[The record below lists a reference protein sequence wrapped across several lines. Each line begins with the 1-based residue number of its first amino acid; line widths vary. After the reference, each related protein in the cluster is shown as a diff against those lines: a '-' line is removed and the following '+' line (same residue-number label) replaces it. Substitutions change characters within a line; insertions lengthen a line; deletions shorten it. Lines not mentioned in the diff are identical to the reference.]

1 MALDIEKARAA
12 GYSEAEIVD
21 YLGKDSTLDIGKA
34 RAAGYDNAA
43 LIKHLSAPK
52 QETPK
57 PAAPA
62 APPVATGPKGKDTT
76 QLSDDDET
84 GNFMR
89 GIYNYLPQL
98 QETYGGAKVFAGMGL
113 KKLGATETGQELIES
128 GKESMDV
135 GESKQLTRE
144 SDSLTKA
151 FEKGIGT
158 VVTDWLPYNI
168 GSGIANIGETLAFM
182 GIGAGVG
189 AVTGAGVGAIPGAI
203 SGAISKTLVKKGIK
217 EAAETI
223 IEAEAKKAVAAGAT
237 KQAAKA
243 AGEVAGTKFI
253 EAQSKNVLLEASEM
267 AAKAYGKAGAKSYGA
282 TAAMVGQA
290 GLHGTG
296 ETTSRAVNEAERA
309 GMDVEDIDYGRLAT
323 AAAVHSVADFFI
335 NKIGVN
341 ALKIGE
347 QATQSLILDIGK
359 RIAVTGLKE
368 IPAEEI
374 QTMAERYGANL
385 SLTDAEALREY
396 VDTAGA
402 AFAMS
407 VGPGTVG
414 GAKTHYV
421 NKLKKAGA
429 EAETA
434 GQTYKGD
441 LTVNKDVVPPTA
453 KGFDKESADL
463 LMPAS
468 DAAGKPIV
476 ANVAAAE
483 VTEATPAPKKP
494 RTSGVALDSIEAA
507 TDYVQALDAGTKK
520 PNTMQVNALMK
531 TLGIAP
537 PEKGEGYLGRSVA
550 AVKARLAEQ
559 GAPDATG
566 TNIEAGGGGPD
577 VAALTDTEQAAAGD
591 AGSQSRGM
599 VSTRADAGPNLA
611 RTGPQPPPLI
621 SPVSQRI
628 ITDEYNAGAT
638 PAELIT
644 KYGGTPE
651 AAANIDTFIKS
662 LPPQGTT
669 DGTATSQAKQTKAQG
684 QASATRPA
692 AGSVSLGSL
701 APEIQEDI
709 QSRRD
714 TVYEMVSE
722 GAGANKI
729 ANAYKALNALEERLG
744 LDITKPTTLSA
755 KRDKQGRLKTQDL
768 VDEGGQATATEQDR
782 TPGYQGDDLQ
792 EAMNLADK
800 YDKQEEQEKQK
811 AYEESLGKGESR
823 YDQDNLP
830 SNAEEN
836 YDAVAEELNAK
847 AETAN
852 ETRKGLA
859 AKVAGLT
866 QQHRDA
872 VNEVERLEDAIDAAE
887 RNNDQKK
894 LATLRE
900 QESEANSRESNL
912 LGDLI
917 DSQTALQGH
926 GVVQN
931 QLKPWRKLD
940 STDKDIYFGYIRK
953 NTPAEH
959 RQAAAAL
966 LDAKNKAGVKSREGE
981 GKMDAAE
988 RRAAQNYEDNRA
1000 QMSKLLGVQFPA
1012 WEKLSPAAKAVY
1024 LREIVNNAGQQQDV
1038 AFAKLG
1044 VKLVQDNKALSE
1056 QEKKRDQK
1064 NITDRQEE
1072 VRRKSE
1078 EQNEKDRKTREAYE
1092 RNKPSASSL
1101 PNSVIQMIMNS
1112 DLQGVLD
1119 YMSNAKLDSK
1129 SAPTKR
1135 IMKAVAQALAAM
1147 KLNTKIQIVEAS
1159 KIEGDLAQYDPVKDV
1174 IYITREGLSSN
1185 TILHEII
1192 HAGTVKVINE
1202 YLYGNKG
1209 SLSQLQLAGVRQLER
1224 IMEETRGSLAVD
1236 HPEAYRKI
1244 KVDGKEKL
1252 NLFEFVSYALTS
1264 AQLQQDLHD
1273 ESVAGAG
1280 AERLLKGVYGKE
1292 NTITETI
1299 GKILPTDKSQW
1310 SKFKLAI
1317 ARILKVRDEYLTKGK
1332 LDRTADTNYLME
1344 IAAAFEDILVKPT
1357 EPIYLPVL
1365 PAKKAAAPAKAPKQA
1380 PKFQTSG
1387 LYEKDKS
1394 YKLSNKEKHGLD
1406 VEGDLSTIGRVKRAF
1421 SRHGWRD
1428 FVTKVQSRRHHIRAY
1443 ENELAMA
1450 GLLVRDPTL
1459 AFNNVSE
1466 KQDLAINQGVR
1477 YAIDYLQQPLQKL
1490 HESFSD
1496 WLTSTNQNTEAGLE
1510 QFHKLGEMFGATE
1523 KRFTKWLM
1531 FVPLSKIQNLIHNG
1545 KPISAAERRI
1555 ALVGDPRTGVDGLIH
1570 RVKLNAQQMAAIN
1583 KELEYLA
1590 TNHNDPF
1597 GDSPRISE
1605 KMRIRFAK
1613 PGSKHKG
1620 LDVDMDK
1627 PIFNALG
1634 IEKVTVDKRM
1644 AEFLAKSPE
1653 EQALIKEIFAQVK
1666 IVTDATAKL
1675 NEIGNYWSMPVSN
1688 IVGIYNYQ
1696 YYMPFKGLSKHS
1708 KADDMI
1714 DPNSKMN
1721 GAELQDEIHSAEGR
1735 FSTSDNP
1742 LLQTIYDGY
1751 RAASRAGRK
1760 DFTQAVENA
1769 VEPTTKKDAYN
1780 PTGTGIIVGRVVKTV
1795 PFWERDTTD
1804 LSKYKGAN
1812 SKYMFNYKADGSMNI
1827 IAIDNPKLLQAIRYP
1842 FQEKTPLWDAA
1853 NRITGFFGSMHT
1865 RFNYNFAPKDFV
1877 VNTLTNAWVGATNE
1891 IVGPLGSVAYLKDVA
1906 MSVARNGLSKAMN
1919 IAVLHEIGNA
1929 GSKKIMSDMA
1939 AKDSFVRDM
1948 LEMIRYGG
1956 KSTYMESFSLKSN
1969 LENLSQNSFGKNNI
1983 ITDPIS
1989 ATKLL
1994 DSWNNMFEF
2003 TSRTAMYSL
2012 YKERVLKQNI
2022 AKGMSDKKGPNGE
2035 LSPAERAA
2043 AEESAAF
2050 TLNLANFSQQGEWG
2064 KIMGGLYMFI
2074 KPSSTGAV
2082 RALEAVM
2089 PAFTTVKRAM
2099 QDLPPVIENNPTAK
2113 AKYQETFE
2121 QRQFNARVM
2130 TTTLIAAGMGLFELS
2145 MMGAPDDE
2153 WERNAARTD
2162 NMEQWTRY
2170 ARFHIPNEVSERIGL
2185 GKDIVFQIPWGFGP
2199 GAFAAAGAQ
2208 FAAMLAGT
2216 ISPWE
2221 AFSNTTFTVMTDA
2234 FLPLPMSKIPITDAK
2249 TAVMWSLDSVAPST
2263 IRPFVEWIANVNG
2276 IGQAINSASQRRMG
2290 DAYTGGDRIPEI
2302 YKDVADGLFEAT
2314 EGYIDW
2320 SPNTMYFFTNSY
2332 LDGVA
2337 KIAELGYSWTN
2348 LGKGEKEF
2356 NAKTDLPLFG
2366 SFFGAKTNV
2375 DSREYGKIE
2384 QKIKDIDKRLY
2395 TLDKRNPV
2403 LYAEFVAKNP
2413 LYPSIVE
2420 QYQSAQG
2427 ELNEIRKRAF
2437 EIRNNKYLAIK
2448 DRDAL
2453 LKLVTLEQNMLKHRL
2468 VEDFKAMGLE
2478 R

>member
-43 LIKHLSAPK
+43 LIKHLSAPR

-76 QLSDDDET
+76 QLSGDDET
-84 GNFMR
+84 GDFMR

-98 QETYGGAKVFAGMGL
+98 QETYGGTKVFAGMGL

-128 GKESMDV
+128 GKESMDI

-144 SDSLTKA
+144 SDSLTRA

-168 GSGIANIGETLAFM
+168 GSGVASIAETLAVM
-182 GIGAGVG
+182 GVGAGVGALTGAGVG
-189 AVTGAGVGAIPGAI
+189 AVPGAI
-203 SGAISKTLVKKGIK
+203 TGAISKTLVKKGVK
-217 EAAETI
+217 EAAENI
-223 IEAEAKKAVAAGAT
+223 IEAEAKKAAAAGAT

-243 AGEVAGTKFI
+243 AGEAAGATFI
-253 EAQSKNVLLEASEM
+253 ATQSKNVLLEAGEM

-290 GLHGTG
+290 GLYGTG

-335 NKIGVN
+335 NKIGVD

-347 QATQSLILDIGK
+347 KATQSLILDIGK
-359 RIAVTGLKE
+359 RIAVTGLKQ

-374 QTMAERYGANL
+374 QTAAERYGANL
-385 SLTDAEALREY
+385 SLADAEALREY

-414 GAKTHYV
+414 GAKSHYV

-429 EAETA
+429 EAEVA

-441 LTVNKDVVPPTA
+441 LTVNKDVVPPAT
-453 KGFDKESADL
+453 KGFSKEDADL
-463 LMPAS
+463 LMPAT

-476 ANVAAAE
+476 ADVIAPE
-483 VTEATPAPKKP
+483 VTETTPAPKKTRAP
-494 RTSGVALDSIEAA
+494 KISAEGVVPESIQAA
-507 TDYVQALDAGTKK
+507 NDYVSKIDGGEAIKQSDYRKVARSIGLSIPVGTK
-520 PNTMQVNALMK
+520 NA
-531 TLGIAP
+531 
-537 PEKGEGYLGRSVA
+537 E
-550 AVKARLAEQ
+550 AVELIRNNLAQQ
-559 GAPDATG
+559 GAPNVAG
-566 TNIEAGGGGPD
+566 LNIEAGGGSPN
-577 VAALTDTEQAAAGD
+577 VAALAPATQTAAGS
-591 AGSQSRGM
+591 AGPQPGGV
-599 VSTRADAGPNLA
+599 VSTRADAGPDLD
-611 RTGPQPPPLI
+611 RTKQQPAALI
-621 SPVSQRI
+621 TPVTQRI

-638 PAELIT
+638 PAELVT

-651 AAANIDTFIKS
+651 VAANIDAFIKS

-669 DGTATSQAKQTKAQG
+669 SGTTTSQAQQTETQE
-684 QASATRPA
+684 QAAA
-692 AGSVSLGSL
+692 AGTAVTPKRISDLSPEGQGEVARRQVLIAELEAAGKDATKEKDYLNKFL
-701 APEIQEDI
+701 AKQGVTGTLPARRETKSIQKDF
-709 QSRRD
+709 
-714 TVYEMVSE
+714 
-722 GAGANKI
+722 
-729 ANAYKALNALEERLG
+729 LEEGELPYAVEG
-744 LDITKPTTLSA
+744 EEKSDIALA
-755 KRDKQGRLKTQDL
+755 
-768 VDEGGQATATEQDR
+768 
-782 TPGYQGDDLQ
+782 Q
-792 EAMNLADK
+792 ERV
-800 YDKQEEQEKQK
+800 Q
-811 AYEESLGKGESR
+811 AYEESLTDEKGKPR
-823 YDQDNLP
+823 TIPDYDI
-830 SNAEEN
+830 SAEDQQLYNEMRDEIN
-836 YDAVAEELNAK
+836 PQVR
-847 AETAN
+847 TAN
-852 ETRKGLA
+852 ETRNELVAAYDA
-859 AKVAGLT
+859 AKAAYDQAEAGQEEEAAFKAL
-866 QQHRDA
+866 
-872 VNEVERLEDAIDAAE
+872 NEAEDALEKHGPAQRE
-887 RNNDQKK
+887 LPEYSKK
-894 LATLRE
+894 FSA
-900 QESEANSRESNL
+900 
-912 LGDLI
+912 DY
-917 DSQTALQGH
+917 
-926 GVVQN
+926 
-931 QLKPWRKLD
+931 
-940 STDKDIYFGYIRK
+940 KDVYFGNISAGPLVDGKRTFGSSK
-953 NTPAEH
+953 REH
-959 RQAAAAL
+959 RKAAAAL
-966 LDAKNKAGVKSREGE
+966 QEYLQKTGGSNKEKLT
-981 GKMDAAE
+981 AE
-988 RRAAQNYEDNRA
+988 QRRAVNQYEEGRSDYSKIFGVEFPSWPKLTQEQKNIFLENLPTLAGAQ
-1000 QMSKLLGVQFPA
+1000 QT
-1012 WEKLSPAAKAVY
+1012 
-1024 LREIVNNAGQQQDV
+1024 V
-1038 AFAKLG
+1038 AFAKLA
-1044 VKLVQDNKALSE
+1044 KQLNKDNSQLSE
-1056 QEKKRDQK
+1056 GEKREKQ
-1064 NITDRQEE
+1064 NTIDRQEE

-1078 EQNEKDRKTREAYE
+1078 EQQERDRKTREAFE
-1092 RNKPSASSL
+1092 RNKPFANSL
-1101 PNSVIQMIMNS
+1101 PNSVIQMIMS
-1112 DLQGVLD
+1112 GDLQSVLD
-1119 YMSNAKLDSK
+1119 YMSNVKLDSK

-1135 IMKAVAQALAAM
+1135 IMKTVAQALAAM
-1147 KLNTKIQIVEAS
+1147 KLNTKIQIVES
-1159 KIEGDLAQYDPVKDV
+1159 EKIEGDLAQYDPVKDV

-1224 IMEETRGSLAVD
+1224 IMEDTRGSLAES
-1236 HPEAYRKI
+1236 HPEAYK
-1244 KVDGKEKL
+1244 

-1292 NTITETI
+1292 NTITETV
-1299 GKILPTDKSQW
+1299 GKILPESKSQW

-1317 ARILKVRDEYLTKGK
+1317 ARILKVRDEYLIKGK

-1344 IAAAFEDILVKPT
+1344 ISAAFEDILVKPT
-1357 EPIYLPVL
+1357 EPVYLPAL
-1365 PAKKAAAPAKAPKQA
+1365 PAKKAAAPAQVPKQA

-1387 LYEKDKS
+1387 LTEKDPA
-1394 YKLSNKEKHGLD
+1394 YKISNKEKHGLN
-1406 VEGDLSTIGRVKRAF
+1406 VEGDLSKLGRVRRAF

-1428 FVTKVQSRRHHIRAY
+1428 FVTKAQSRRHHIRAY

-1466 KQDLAINQGVR
+1466 KQDLALNQGVR
-1477 YAIDYLQQPLQKL
+1477 YAIDYLQQPLQKM
-1490 HESFSD
+1490 HESFNN
-1496 WLTSTNQNTEAGLE
+1496 WLMTTNQNTEAGLE

-1523 KRFTKWLM
+1523 RRFAKWIM
-1531 FVPLSKIQNLIHNG
+1531 SSPLETRQDKGLKQNG
-1545 KPISAAERRI
+1545 KPISAAERRV

-1570 RVKLNAQQMAAIN
+1570 RVKLDSQQMAAIR

-1590 TNHNDPF
+1590 TNHSDPL

-1605 KMRIRFAK
+1605 KMRQRFAK
-1613 PGSKHKG
+1613 NPKHKG
-1620 LDVDMDK
+1620 IDTDINA
-1627 PIFNALG
+1627 PIYNALG
-1634 IEKVTVDKRM
+1634 IEEDTVNKRM
-1644 AEFLAKSPE
+1644 AEFKAKSPE
-1653 EQALIKEIFAQVK
+1653 EQALIKQIFDQVK
-1666 IVTDATAKL
+1666 IITDATAEL
-1675 NEIGNYWSMPVSN
+1675 NAIGNYWSMPVSN

-1708 KADDMI
+1708 KADEMI

-1721 GAELQDEIHSAEGR
+1721 GAELQDEIHAAEGR

-1769 VEPTTKKDAYN
+1769 VEPTTSKDAYN
-1780 PTGTGIIVGRVVKTV
+1780 PTGTGVLPGRVVKTV

-1827 IAIDNPKLLQAIRYP
+1827 IAIDNPKLLNAIRYP
-1842 FQEKTPLWDAA
+1842 FQEKSPLWDAA
-1853 NRITGFFGSMHT
+1853 NRVTGFFGSMHT

-1877 VNTLTNAWVGATNE
+1877 VNTLTNAWVAATSE
-1891 IVGPLGSVAYLKDVA
+1891 KVGPLGSAAYLKDVA
-1906 MSVARNGLSKAMN
+1906 MVVAKNGLSKAMN
-1919 IAVLHEIGNA
+1919 IAVLHEIGSA

-1956 KSTYMESFSLKSN
+1956 KSTFMESFSLKSN

-2022 AKGMSDKKGPNGE
+2022 ADGMSDKKGPNGE
-2035 LSPAERAA
+2035 MSPAERAA

-2064 KIMGGLYMFI
+2064 KIMGGLYMFS

-2099 QDLPPVIENNPTAK
+2099 QDLPPAIANNPTAK
-2113 AKYQETFE
+2113 AKYQETFKK
-2121 QRQFNARVM
+2121 RQFNARVM
-2130 TTTLIAAGMGLFELS
+2130 TTTLFGSGMGLFALS

-2153 WERNAARTD
+2153 WERNAALTD

-2199 GAFAAAGAQ
+2199 GAFAASGAQ

-2216 ISPWE
+2216 INPLE
-2221 AFSNTTFTVMTDA
+2221 AMSNITFTIMTDA
-2234 FLPLPMSKIPITDAK
+2234 FLPLPMSKIPFTDNP
-2249 TAVMWSLDSVAPST
+2249 VMWGLDSVSPSV

-2302 YKDVADGLFEAT
+2302 YKDVADGLYESTKGAVD
-2314 EGYIDW
+2314 I

-2337 KIAELGYSWTN
+2337 KIAELGYSWVN

-2356 NAKTDLPLFG
+2356 NVKTDLPLFG

-2375 DSREYGKIE
+2375 DSREYGKVE
-2384 QKIKDIDKRLY
+2384 QKIKDIDKRLN

-2403 LYAEFVAKNP
+2403 LYAEFVAENP

-2427 ELNEIRKRAF
+2427 ELNELRQKAT
-2437 EIRNNKYLAIK
+2437 EIRNNKYLDIK

-2453 LKLVTLEQNMLKHRL
+2453 VKLVILEQNMLKHRL